1 MYMNGEYLETLQDLK
16 RCFCIDELVYSYY
29 SGELELFLDKI
40 GAHEKAERIRKI
52 PVSNALLLIR
62 LYEIFE
68 CNLEDSEEKIRS
80 DAASV
85 TCSTILAT
93 FSISSGCSPFMAD
106 RMRWKASDSSAAVS
120 ESTSS
125 SLCSGIFKPPAIL

>member
-1 MYMNGEYLETLQDLK
+1 MKKIFGTVLYLRAEKIVVVYIAGGDSDVHERRISGNPTGLK
-16 RCFCIDELVYSYY
+16 TMFFCIDELVYSYY

-80 DAASV
+80 DAAS
-85 TCSTILAT
+85 
-93 FSISSGCSPFMAD
+93 D
-106 RMRWKASDSSAAVS
+106 Q
-120 ESTSS
+120 
-125 SLCSGIFKPPAIL
+125 

>member
-1 MYMNGEYLETLQDLK
+1 MYLRAEKIVVVYIAGGDSDVHERRISGNPTGLK
-16 RCFCIDELVYSYY
+16 TSLCIDELVYSYY
-29 SGELELFLDKI
+29 NGELELFLDKI

-80 DAASV
+80 DAAS
-85 TCSTILAT
+85 
-93 FSISSGCSPFMAD
+93 D
-106 RMRWKASDSSAAVS
+106 Q
-120 ESTSS
+120 
-125 SLCSGIFKPPAIL
+125 